1 MHANCLRDWKRLS
14 KLQPMRLIP
23 IFRVDQR
30 RKAQQVLFNRNEE
43 HAVRNS
49 NVIYRAGRGRRAI
62 RARPVPILISPVTKV
77 LCLIMREGWS
87 EPICR

>member
-30 RKAQQVLFNRNEE
+30 RKAQQVLLNRNEE

-49 NVIYRAGRGRRAI
+49 NVISTAGRGRRAI
-62 RARPVPILISPVTKV
+62 RARPGTCPYQSSHESATLHYARRVV
-77 LCLIMREGWS
+77 
-87 EPICR
+87 